1 MCQESTFQCIMEPG
15 IVAPEF
21 LTNSIEIILISEHEH
36 WHGHGQDN
44 LFLHPQTNFSKS
56 SMLL

>member
-1 MCQESTFQCIMEPG
+1 MEPG

-36 WHGHGQDN
+36 WLGHGQDN
-44 LFLHPQTNFSKS
+44 YLKQNVFLHPQTNFSKS